1 MLKNKDLKTIL
12 VEMSKQN
19 GKSVSILNHALVRDG
34 YLNMSAISNSYL
46 TADIENV
53 TDGFLDIDKFKKTG
67 NLQASTLSFEES
79 GFNPEE
85 YPTDFVIE
93 NPKTETETE
102 KLPPDIF
109 SVNFQQLGNY
119 VSTDRSRKVLNGV
132 YFNPVRNEI
141 CAASGHVLI
150 TKKLETEFSTQFIIA
165 PHSFKILDILASYA
179 EGAKIIIEE
188 KKDKKYIQIY
198 GDGFT
203 FTSQCLDEPYPDY
216 NKVIPEPDSELS
228 VTLSSDNVKQL
239 IDGLNTLLPY
249 TSGKTHMCVL
259 QHNTIFCHYN
269 NARIGVRLDQN
280 IALNKYKDISLHI
293 DVDVISFN
301 TKLFLQFLQDAFTG
315 ESITLN
321 YGPTN
326 VYATTIQ
333 NKKQRVLIMPLRIKN
348 KDNEYPDWLSKPI
361 EYLDIKPIKASKKKT
376 VKVDKVTEKL
386 ILSLQEKLGKKA
398 LIEKLKSW
406 DEITMNYTYTVS

>member
-1 MLKNKDLKTIL
+1 MLEIKDLKTIL

-19 GKSVSILNHALVRDG
+19 GTSSYILNHALVKYG
-34 YLNMSAISNSYL
+34 CVSMIAVNNSYL
-46 TADIENV
+46 TVNLGNIPG
-53 TDGFLDIDKFKKTG
+53 GFLNIDNFKKTG
-67 NLQASTLSFEES
+67 NLQTSTLSFVES
-79 GFNPEE
+79 GVNPDD
-85 YPTDFVIE
+85 YPTGFDIE
-93 NPKTETETE
+93 NPKTET
-102 KLPPDIF
+102 LPPDIF
-109 SVNFQQLGNY
+109 AVGFQQLNKY
-119 VSTDRSRKVLNGV
+119 VSTDRLRKTLNGI
-132 YFNPVRNEI
+132 YFNPDRNEL
-141 CAASGHVLI
+141 CATNGHVLI
-150 TKKLETEFSTQFIIA
+150 TKKVETEFSTSFLIA
-165 PHSFKILDILASYA
+165 PHSFKILDILIAYA

-216 NKVIPEPDSELS
+216 SKVIPEPDPELS
-228 VTLSSDNVKQL
+228 ISLTPETVKQV
-239 IDGLNTLLPY
+239 IAGLNTLLPY

-269 NARIGVRLDQN
+269 NARIGVSLDQN

-293 DVDVISFN
+293 DVDVIAFN

-315 ESITLN
+315 ESITLS

-348 KDNEYPDWLSKPI
+348 KDDEYPDWLSKPI
-361 EYLDIKPIKASKKKT
+361 EYLDIKLIKASKKKV
-376 VKVDKVTEKL
+376 VKIDKVTEKL
-386 ILSLQEKLGKKA
+386 ILSLQEKLGKKV

-406 DEITMNYTYTVS
+406 DELL

>member
-1 MLKNKDLKTIL
+1 MLEIKDLKTIL

-19 GKSVSILNHALVRDG
+19 GKSVSILNHAFVKNGRI
-34 YLNMSAISNSYL
+34 NMTGINSSYL
-46 TADIENV
+46 TVNV
-53 TDGFLDIDKFKKTG
+53 GNIPDGFVNIDNFKKIG
-67 NLQASTLSFEES
+67 NLQTSTLSFEES

-85 YPTDFVIE
+85 YPTDFDIE
-93 NPKTETETE
+93 NPKTED
-102 KLPPDIF
+102 LPPDIF
-109 SVNFQQLGNY
+109 AVGFQQLGKY
-119 VSTDRSRKVLNGV
+119 ASTDQLRKCLNGV
-132 YFNPVRNEI
+132 YFNPDRNEL
-141 CAASGHVLI
+141 CATSGHVLI
-150 TKKLETEFSTQFIIA
+150 TKKLETGFSTPFIIA
-165 PHSFKILDILASYA
+165 PHSFKILDILIAYA

-198 GDGFT
+198 GEGFT

-216 NKVIPEPDSELS
+216 NKVIPEPDFDLS
-228 VTLSSDNVKQL
+228 VILSPDNVKQL
-239 IDGLNTLLPY
+239 IAGLNTLLPY

-293 DVDVISFN
+293 YVDVISFN

-315 ESITLN
+315 KSITLN

-348 KDNEYPDWLSKPI
+348 EADEYPEWLSKPI
-361 EYLDIKPIKASKKKT
+361 EYLEIKPVKAVKKKA

-406 DEITMNYTYTVS
+406 DELL